1 MTELATRRSS
11 PPAER
16 GDDGDCALGTV
27 VYGLYLAAPL
37 TLGLSGLAGSLLAL
51 RRRDRAGPLA
61 ASHFRFQVWT
71 FWAAAFAVGAGA
83 LWALLG
89 GVQTTGTGDND
100 GAWLA
105 LSGLALCA
113 GAGLAYLGATVYG
126 LARLLSR
133 SPVGRFFSR

>member
-1 MTELATRRSS
+1 MSDLATRTART
-11 PPAER
+11 PAAREDADR
-16 GDDGDCALGTV
+16 TAGTL

-37 TLGLSGLAGSLLAL
+37 TLGLSGLAGSLVAL
-51 RRRDRAGPLA
+51 RRRHEAGPLGS
-61 ASHFRFQVWT
+61 SHFRYQLWT
-71 FWAAAFAVGAGA
+71 FWSAAFALIAGG

-89 GVQTTGTGDND
+89 GVQTTGTGDGD

-105 LSGLALCA
+105 LSGLALCVIA
-113 GAGLAYLGATVYG
+113 GVGYLGATVYG